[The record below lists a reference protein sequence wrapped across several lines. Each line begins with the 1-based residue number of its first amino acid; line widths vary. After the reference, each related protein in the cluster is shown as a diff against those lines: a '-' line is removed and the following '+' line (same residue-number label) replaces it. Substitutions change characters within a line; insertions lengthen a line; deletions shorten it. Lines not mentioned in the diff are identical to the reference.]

1 MKIERRNFLK
11 KSAIGT
17 AALAASGGVSGAAA
31 KNIFESRTQKIP
43 SASHFGAF
51 YAHVRDGKIVDI
63 SSQLDSDANPTII
76 VKGLADRNTS
86 NSRVK
91 YPVVRKSYLEG
102 KRDGSLRGKEEFV
115 RVSWD
120 TALDLAAD
128 AIKKAQKEGGNESIY
143 NASYG
148 GWSIPGAFKPN
159 VLAGRF
165 FNQIGGAIGTAGEYS
180 NGAAGPVNPGVV
192 GDMEVYSIQTAHEQ
206 IIEHCEVM
214 VLWGADLYK
223 TNRAGYSV
231 PNHRCY
237 DAYEEYKKAGI
248 KVVLI
253 DPIYNMTGQEFK
265 ADWIKIRPG
274 SDVAMM
280 MAMMNYLYKT
290 GKYDK
295 EFIEKYTHGFDKF
308 LPYLL
313 GKTDGIEKTTAWA
326 EKLTEIPAKTMEDL
340 ADLMVS
346 KRTMIAGNWAM
357 QRAAH
362 GEQVDWSIIALAS
375 MVGQIGLPGGGFGFS
390 MHYEG
395 GGDAASGKRTVGGL
409 SQGKGGEVNMTIP
422 ASRMSDLINK
432 PGETVTYKGKTV
444 TYPKVQFMLSA
455 GGSPIGHQPDV
466 NELIEAM
473 RKLDTIVVMEPWWTP
488 TAKMA
493 DIVFPAT
500 TIMERDDIASGMS
513 YSNDRIY
520 AMKQIVPPRYES
532 KDDYEIFALLARRFG
547 TEKRFT
553 RDRTPMDWIKRLYK
567 RSHAN
572 REMGISFEEFWEKG
586 SVHYDI
592 PDHARKYVRHEAFR
606 KDPVNN
612 ALKTETGKIQ
622 IFSEKFDSY
631 GYEDF
636 KGHPMWFEPKEWL
649 GNKELSEKYPLHLVS
664 PHPTYR
670 IHTQMDN
677 TWVQNA
683 HKVQG
688 REPIRISPNDAKK
701 FGVRDGEVVEV
712 YNDRGSIL
720 AGVVVTNTIRDGV
733 AAIEE
738 GAWYSPE
745 DVHAGESIFGGHD
758 QTKVRCNSGQVNVL
772 TSSRPT
778 SQMANAT
785 TANSTLVSIKKVE
798 GPISPN
804 VAYNPP
810 KIQGA

>member
-11 KSAIGT
+11 KGAIGT
-17 AALAASGGVSGAAA
+17 AVIAASTTISGAAA
-31 KNIFESRTQKIP
+31 NIMESRTKKIP
-43 SASHFGAF
+43 SASHFGPF
-51 YAHVRDGKIVDI
+51 YAHVRDDKIIDI
-63 SSQLDSDANPTII
+63 TSQLDSDANPTVI

-102 KRDGSLRGKEEFV
+102 KGRGDLRGKEEFV
-115 RVSWD
+115 RVSWE

-128 AIKKAQKEGGNESIY
+128 AIKRAQKKGGNEALY

-165 FNQIGGAIGTAGEYS
+165 FNQIGGAVGTAGEYS

-206 IIEHCEVM
+206 IIKHTEVM

-237 DAYEEYKKAGI
+237 DAYEEYKKAGM
-248 KVVLI
+248 KVILI
-253 DPIYNMTGQEFK
+253 DPIYNSSGQEFK

-280 MAMMNYLYKT
+280 MAMMHHLYKT

-295 EFIEKYTHGFDKF
+295 AFIEKYTHGFDKF

-313 GKTDGIEKTTAWA
+313 GKTDGIPKTAKWA
-326 EKLTEIPAKTMEDL
+326 EKLTEVPAKTIEQL
-340 ADLMVS
+340 AELMVS

-362 GEQVDWSIIALAS
+362 GEQVDWSIITLAS
-375 MVGQIGLPGGGFGFS
+375 MLGQIGLPGGGFGFS

-409 SQGKGGEVNMTIP
+409 SQGKGGAVTLTIP

-432 PGETVTYKGKTV
+432 PGETVTYKGKTIK
-444 TYPKVQFMLSA
+444 YPKVEFMLSA
-455 GGSPIGHQPDV
+455 GGSPIGHQPNV
-466 NELIEAM
+466 NELIKAM
-473 RKLDTIVVMEPWWTP
+473 RTLDTVVVIEPWWTP

-500 TIMERDDIASGMS
+500 TTLERDDIASGMS
-513 YSNDRIY
+513 YSNDRIF
-520 AMKQIVPPRYES
+520 AMRKVVDARYES
-532 KDDYEIFALLARRFG
+532 KDDYEIFTELAKRFG

-553 RDRTPMDWIKRLYK
+553 RDRTPMQWIQRLYK
-567 RSHAN
+567 RSYAN
-572 REMGISFEEFWEKG
+572 KVMKIAFEDFWEKG

-592 PDHARKYVRHEAFR
+592 PDEARKYVRHEAFR
-606 KDPVNN
+606 KDPVAN

-622 IFSEKFDSY
+622 IFSEKFESY
-631 GYEDF
+631 KYKDF
-636 KGHPMWFEPKEWL
+636 KGHPIWMEPEEWL
-649 GNKELSEKYPLHLVS
+649 GNKELAKKYPLHLVS
-664 PHPTYR
+664 PHPTFR

-677 TWVQNA
+677 TWVQNV

-701 FGVRDGEVVEV
+701 FGVKDGEIVEV
-712 YNDRGSIL
+712 YNNRGSIL

-745 DVHAGESIFGGHD
+745 DSSKENS
-758 QTKVRCNSGQVNVL
+758 RCNSGQVNVL

-785 TANSTLVSIKKVE
+785 TVNSTLVSIKKVDVV
-798 GPISPN
+798 SPN

>member
-1 MKIERRNFLK
+1 MNNSRRNFLK
-11 KSAIGT
+11 KGALGT
-17 AALAASGGVSGAAA
+17 TAVALSGGMTGIAASV
-31 KNIFESRTQKIP
+31 FESKTIKIP

-51 YAHVRDGKIVDI
+51 YAHVRNNKIVDI
-63 SSQLDSDANPTII
+63 SSQLDSDANPTVI
-76 VKGLADRNTS
+76 VKGLADRNST

-102 KRDGSLRGKEEFV
+102 KGRGDLRGKEEFV

-120 TALDLAAD
+120 TALDLAVN
-128 AIKKAQKEGGNESIY
+128 AIKKAQKKGGNEALY

-148 GWSIPGAFKPN
+148 GWSHPGAFKPN

-180 NGAAGPVNPGVV
+180 NGAAGPVNSSIV

-206 IIEHCEVM
+206 IIANTKVM
-214 VLWGADLYK
+214 ILWGADPYK
-223 TNRAGYSV
+223 TNRVGYSV

-248 KVVLI
+248 KVILI
-253 DPIYNMTGQEFK
+253 DPIYNMSGQEFK

-290 GKYDK
+290 DKYDK
-295 EFIEKYTHGFDKF
+295 EFIEKYTHGFEQF

-313 GKTDGIEKTTAWA
+313 GKTDGIDKTTTWA
-326 EKLTEIPAKTMEDL
+326 EKLTEVPAKTIEQL
-340 ADLMVS
+340 ADIMVS
-346 KRTMIAGNWAM
+346 NRTMIAGNWAM
-357 QRAAH
+357 QRAEH
-362 GEQVDWSIIALAS
+362 GEQVDWTIITLAS
-375 MVGQIGLPGGGFGFS
+375 MIGQVGLAGGGFGFS

-395 GGDAASGKRTVGGL
+395 GGDSAAGKRTVGGI
-409 SQGKGGEVNMTIP
+409 SQGKGGEVNLTIP

-432 PGETVTYKGKTV
+432 PGQTVTYKGKTI
-444 TYPKVQFMLSA
+444 TYPKVEFMLSA

-473 RKLDTIVVMEPWWTP
+473 RKLDTIVVLEPWWTP

-500 TIMERDDIASGMS
+500 TTMERDDIASGMS

-520 AMKQIVPPRYES
+520 AMKQIVKPRYES
-532 KDDYEIFALLARRFG
+532 KDDYEIFTLLAQRFG
-547 TEKRFT
+547 TEKKYT
-553 RDRTPMDWIKRLYK
+553 RDRTTKDWLEKLYAK
-567 RSHAN
+567 SYAR
-572 REMGISFEEFWEKG
+572 REMNITFEEFWEKG
-586 SVHYDI
+586 SIHYEI
-592 PDHARKYVRHEAFR
+592 PAEARKYVRHEAFR
-606 KDPVNN
+606 KDPVAN

-622 IFSEKFDSY
+622 IFSDKFASY
-631 GYEDF
+631 NYKDF
-636 KGHPMWFEPKEWL
+636 KGHPMWFEPIEWL
-649 GNKELSEKYPLHLVS
+649 GNKELVKKYSLHLVS

-670 IHTQMDN
+670 IHSQMDN
-677 TWVQNA
+677 TWVQNV

-701 FGVRDGEVVEV
+701 FNVKDGEIVEV
-712 YNDRGSIL
+712 YNDRGSLL
-720 AGVVVTNTIRDGV
+720 AGVVITNTIRDGV
-733 AAIEE
+733 VAIEE

-745 DVHAGESIFGGHD
+745 NISKDKS
-758 QTKVRCNSGQVNVL
+758 RCNSGQVNVL

-778 SQMANAT
+778 SQMTNAT
-785 TANSTLVSIKKVE
+785 SVNSTLVSIKKVDVV
-798 GPISPN
+798 SPN
-804 VAYNPP
+804 LAYNPP
-810 KIQGA
+810 RIQGA

>member
-1 MKIERRNFLK
+1 MDSSRRDFLRK
-11 KSAIGT
+11 GVAGS
-17 AALAASGGVSGAAA
+17 AALTVSGALSSVGAA
-31 KNIFESRTQKIP
+31 NILESRTVKIP

-63 SSQLDSDANPTII
+63 SSQLDSDANPTVI
-76 VKGLADRNTS
+76 VKGLADRNSS

-102 KRDGSLRGKEEFV
+102 KGRGDLRGKEEFV

-128 AIKKAQKEGGNESIY
+128 AIKRIQKKSGNEALY

-148 GWSIPGAFKPN
+148 GWAIPGAFKPN

-165 FNQIGGAIGTAGEYS
+165 FNQIGGSIGTAGEYS

-192 GDMEVYSIQTAHEQ
+192 GDMEVYSIQTTHEQ
-206 IIEHCEVM
+206 IIANTEVL
-214 VLWGADLYK
+214 VLWGADVYK

-248 KVVLI
+248 RVVLI
-253 DPIYNMTGQEFK
+253 DPIYNISGQEFK

-280 MAMMNYLYKT
+280 MAMMNHLYKT

-295 EFIEKYTHGFDKF
+295 AFIEKYTHGFDKF

-313 GKTDGIEKTTAWA
+313 GESDGVEKTPAWA
-326 EKLTEIPAKTMEDL
+326 EKLTEIPAKTIEEL
-340 ADLMVS
+340 AELMVS

-357 QRAAH
+357 QRAEH
-362 GEQVDWSIIALAS
+362 GEQVDWSIITLAS
-375 MVGQIGLPGGGFGFS
+375 MLGQVGLPGGGFGFS

-409 SQGKGGEVNMTIP
+409 SQGKGGAVNLTIP

-432 PGETVTYKGKTV
+432 PGETVTYKGNTI
-444 TYPKVQFMLSA
+444 TYPKVEFMLSA

-466 NELIEAM
+466 NELIDAM

-500 TIMERDDIASGMS
+500 TTMERDDIASGMS

-520 AMKQIVPPRYES
+520 AMKQILPPRYES
-532 KDDYEIFALLARRFG
+532 KDDYEIFSLLARRFG
-547 TEKRFT
+547 TEQRYT
-553 RDRTPMDWIKRLYK
+553 RGRSVRDWIERLYS

-572 REMGISFEEFWEKG
+572 REMGISFEEFWKKG
-586 SVHYDI
+586 SVHYEI
-592 PDHARKYVRHEAFR
+592 PDEARKYVRHSAFR
-606 KDPVNN
+606 ADPVNN

-622 IFSEKFDSY
+622 IFSEKFESY
-631 GYEDF
+631 GYTDF
-636 KGHPMWFEPKEWL
+636 KGHPMWFEPVEWL
-649 GNKELSEKYPLHLVS
+649 GNEELAKKFPLHLVS

-712 YNDRGSIL
+712 YNDRGSLL
-720 AGVVVTNTIRDGV
+720 AGVVVTKTIRDGV

-745 DVHAGESIFGGHD
+745 DVSAGESFFGGDD

-785 TANSTLVSIKKVE
+785 TANSTLVSIRKVDMVK
-798 GPISPN
+798 PN
-804 VAYNPP
+804 LAYNPP
-810 KIQGA
+810 KIVGA

>member
-1 MKIERRNFLK
+1 MKTSRRDFLK
-11 KSAIGT
+11 
-17 AALAASGGVSGAAA
+17 VGAAA
-31 KNIFESRTQKIP
+31 SAAIASSGTMTGAFANEFASRTKKVP

-51 YAHVRDGKIVDI
+51 YAHVRDEKIVDI
-63 SSQLDSDANPTII
+63 TSQLDSDANPLPL
-76 VKGLADRNTS
+76 VKALADRNSS

-91 YPVVRKSYLEG
+91 FPMVRKSYLEG
-102 KRDGSLRGKEEFV
+102 KDKRDLRGKEEFV
-115 RVSWD
+115 RVSWE
-120 TALDLAAD
+120 TALDLTAN
-128 AIKKAQKEGGNESIY
+128 AIKKAQEKGGNEALY

-148 GWSIPGAFKPN
+148 GWSQPGAFKPN

-180 NGAAGPVNPGVV
+180 NGAAGPVNPAVV

-206 IIEHCEVM
+206 IIEHTEVM
-214 VLWGADLYK
+214 VLWGADVYK
-223 TNRAGYSV
+223 TNRVGYSV

-248 KVVLI
+248 KVILI
-253 DPIYNMTGQEFK
+253 DPIYNTSGQEFD

-290 GKYDK
+290 DKYDK
-295 EFIEKYTHGFDKF
+295 AFIEKYTDGFDKF

-313 GKTDGIEKTTAWA
+313 GETDGIEKTAKWA
-326 EKLTEIPAKTMEDL
+326 EKITEVPAATIEKL
-340 ADLMVS
+340 ADIMIS

-357 QRAAH
+357 QRAEH
-362 GEQVDWSIIALAS
+362 GEQVDWTIITLAS
-375 MVGQIGLPGGGFGFS
+375 MLGQIGLPGGGFGFS

-409 SQGKGGEVNMTIP
+409 SQGKGGDVHLTIP

-432 PGETVTYKGKTV
+432 PGQTVTYKGKTI
-444 TYPKVQFMLSA
+444 TYPKVEFMLSA
-455 GGSPIGHQPDV
+455 GASPIGHQPDV
-466 NELIEAM
+466 NELISAM
-473 RKLDTIVVMEPWWTP
+473 RKLDTVVVMEPWWTP

-493 DIVFPAT
+493 DIVLPAT
-500 TIMERDDIASGMS
+500 TTMERDDIASGMS

-520 AMKQIVPPRYES
+520 AMKQIVKPRFES
-532 KDDYEIFALLARRFG
+532 KDDYEIFALLAKRFG
-547 TEKRFT
+547 TEKKYT
-553 RDRTPMDWIKRLYK
+553 RDRTPKDWLKNLYK
-567 RSHAN
+567 RSHARRAMN
-572 REMGISFEEFWEKG
+572 ISFEEFWEKG
-586 SVHYDI
+586 TIIYDI
-592 PDHARKYVRHEAFR
+592 PEEAKKYVRHEAFR

-622 IFSEKFDSY
+622 IYSETFASY
-631 GYEDF
+631 NYDDF

-649 GNKELSEKYPLHLVS
+649 GNKELVEKFPLHLLS
-664 PHPTYR
+664 PHPKYR
-670 IHTQMDN
+670 IHSQLDN
-677 TWVQNA
+677 TWVQNV

-701 FGVRDGEVVEV
+701 FGVIDGEVVEV
-712 YNDRGSIL
+712 YNDRGSLL
-720 AGVVVTNTIRDGV
+720 AGVVVTETIRDGV
-733 AAIEE
+733 VAIEE

-745 DVHAGESIFGGHD
+745 DVTAGESFFGADD
-758 QTKVRCNSGQVNVL
+758 QRKVRCNSGQVNVL

-778 SQMANAT
+778 SQMASAT
-785 TANSTLVSIKKVE
+785 AANSTLVSIKKVDVM
-798 GPISPN
+798 SPN

-810 KIQGA
+810 KIQGV

>member
-1 MKIERRNFLK
+1 MNNSRRDFLK
-11 KSAIGT
+11 KGALGT
-17 AALAASGGVSGAAA
+17 TAVALSGSMSSVTAG
-31 KNIFESRTQKIP
+31 ILESKTVKIP

-51 YAHVRDGKIVDI
+51 YAHVRDDKIVDI
-63 SSQLDSDANPTII
+63 TSQLDSDANPTVI
-76 VKGLADRNTS
+76 VKGLADRNSS

-91 YPVVRKSYLEG
+91 YPMVRKSYLEG
-102 KRDGSLRGKEEFV
+102 KGRGDLRGKEEFV

-120 TALDLAAD
+120 KALDLAAD
-128 AIKKAQKEGGNESIY
+128 AIKKAQKKGGNEAIY

-148 GWSIPGAFKPN
+148 GWSLPGAFKPN

-180 NGAAGPVNPGVV
+180 NGAAGPVNPTVV

-206 IIEHCEVM
+206 IIQNTEVM

-223 TNRAGYSV
+223 TNRVGYSV
-231 PNHRCY
+231 PNHRCF

-248 KVVLI
+248 KFISI
-253 DPIYNMTGQEFK
+253 DPIYTVSASEFK

-295 EFIEKYTHGFDKF
+295 AFIEKYTHGFDQF

-313 GKTDGIEKTTAWA
+313 GKTDGIDKTAKWA
-326 EKLTEIPAKTMEDL
+326 EKLTEVPAKTIEDL
-340 ADLMVS
+340 ADIMIS

-357 QRAAH
+357 QRADH
-362 GEQVDWSIIALAS
+362 GEQVDWTIITLAS
-375 MVGQIGLPGGGFGFS
+375 MLGQIGLPGGGFGFS

-409 SQGKGGEVNMTIP
+409 SQGKGGAVNLTIP

-432 PGETVTYKGKTV
+432 PGQTVTYKGKV
-444 TYPKVQFMLSA
+444 ITYPKVEFMLSA
-455 GGSPIGHQPDV
+455 GCSPIGHQPDV

-473 RKLDTIVVMEPWWTP
+473 RKLDTVVVIEPWWTP

-500 TIMERDDIASGMS
+500 TTLERDDIASGMS

-520 AMKQIVPPRYES
+520 AMKQVVKPRYES
-532 KDDYEIFALLARRFG
+532 KDDYEIFTLLSKRFG
-547 TEKRFT
+547 TDKKYT
-553 RDRTPMDWIKRLYK
+553 RDRTPMDWLQKLYT
-567 RSHAN
+567 RSHAR
-572 REMGISFEEFWEKG
+572 REMNITFEEFWEKG
-586 SVHYDI
+586 SVHYEI
-592 PDHARKYVRHEAFR
+592 PDEARKYVRHEAFR
-606 KDPVNN
+606 KDPIAN

-622 IFSEKFDSY
+622 IFSDKFASY
-631 GYEDF
+631 NYEDF

-649 GNKELSEKYPLHLVS
+649 GNKELIKKYPLHLVS

-670 IHTQMDN
+670 IHSQMDN
-677 TWVQNA
+677 TWVQNV

-701 FGVRDGEVVEV
+701 FGVIDGEIVEV
-712 YNDRGSIL
+712 YNERGSLL

-733 AAIEE
+733 VAIEE

-745 DVHAGESIFGGHD
+745 ETS
-758 QTKVRCNSGQVNVL
+758 KNKSRCNSGQVNVL

-778 SQMANAT
+778 SQMASAT
-785 TANSTLVSIKKVE
+785 SVNSTLVSIKKVDVV
-798 GPISPN
+798 SPN

>member
-1 MKIERRNFLK
+1 MTNSRRDFLK
-11 KSAIGT
+11 KGALGT
-17 AALAASGGVSGAAA
+17 AAIALSGSTSGAVAG
-31 KNIFESRTQKIP
+31 ILESRTQKIP
-43 SASHFGAF
+43 HASHFGAF

-63 SSQLDSDANPTII
+63 TSQLDSDANPT
-76 VKGLADRNTS
+76 VMTRALADRVTTD
-86 NSRVK
+86 SRVK
-91 YPVVRKSYLEG
+91 YPAVRKSYLEG
-102 KRDGSLRGKEEFV
+102 KGRGDLRGKEEFV

-120 TALDLAAD
+120 TALDLAAK
-128 AIKKAQKEGGNESIY
+128 AIKKAQKNGGNEAIY
-143 NASYG
+143 NASYSV
-148 GWSIPGAFKPN
+148 WSHPGAFKPN

-165 FNQIGGAIGTAGEYS
+165 FNQIGGAVATAGEYS
-180 NGAAGPVNPGVV
+180 NGAAGPVNTTVV

-206 IIEHCEVM
+206 IIANTKVM

-223 TNRAGYSV
+223 TNRGGYSV

-253 DPIYNMTGQEFK
+253 DPIYTTTGQEFK

-280 MAMMNYLYKT
+280 MGMMNYLYKS

-295 EFIEKYTHGFDKF
+295 EFLEKYTHGFDQF

-313 GKTDGIEKTTAWA
+313 GKTDGIDKTTAWA
-326 EKLTEIPAKTMEDL
+326 EKLTEVSAKTMEDL

-346 KRTMIAGNWAM
+346 NRTFIAGNWAM
-357 QRAAH
+357 QRAEH
-362 GEQVDWSIIALAS
+362 GEQVDWSIITLAS
-375 MVGQIGLPGGGFGFS
+375 MIGQVGLAGGGFGFS

-409 SQGKGGEVNMTIP
+409 SQGKGGAVNLTIP

-432 PGETVTYKGKTV
+432 PGQTVSYKGKTI
-444 TYPKVQFMLSA
+444 TYPKVEFMLSA
-455 GGSPIGHQPDV
+455 GGSPIGHQPNV

-473 RKLDTIVVMEPWWTP
+473 RKLDTIVVLEPWWTP

-500 TIMERDDIASGMS
+500 TTLERDDIASGMS

-520 AMKQIVPPRYES
+520 AMKQVVKPAYEA
-532 KDDYEIFALLARRFG
+532 KDDYEIFTLLAQRFG
-547 TEKRFT
+547 TEKKYT
-553 RDRTPMDWIKRLYK
+553 RDRSVKDWIEGLYSK
-567 RSHAN
+567 SYAK
-572 REMGISFEEFWEKG
+572 REMNITFEEFWEKG
-586 SVHYDI
+586 SVHYEI
-592 PDHARKYVRHEAFR
+592 PEEARKFVRHEEFR
-606 KDPVNN
+606 KDPVSNP
-612 ALKTETGKIQ
+612 LKTETGKIQ
-622 IFSEKFDSY
+622 IFSDKFASY
-631 GYEDF
+631 NYDDF

-649 GNKELSEKYPLHLVS
+649 GNKELVKKYPLHLVS

-670 IHTQMDN
+670 IHTQLDN
-677 TWVQNA
+677 TWVQNV

-745 DVHAGESIFGGHD
+745 DSS
-758 QTKVRCNSGQVNVL
+758 QKRPRCNSGQVNVL

-778 SQMANAT
+778 SQMTNAT
-785 TANSTLVSIKKVE
+785 SANSNLVAIRKIDVL
-798 GPISPN
+798 SPN
-804 VAYNPP
+804 LAYNPP
-810 KIQGA
+810 KIKGA

>member
-1 MKIERRNFLK
+1 MNNSRRNFLK
-11 KSAIGT
+11 KGALGT
-17 AALAASGGVSGAAA
+17 TAVALSGGMTGIAASV
-31 KNIFESRTQKIP
+31 FESKTIKIP

-51 YAHVRDGKIVDI
+51 YAHVRNNKIVDI
-63 SSQLDSDANPTII
+63 SSQLDSDANPTVI
-76 VKGLADRNTS
+76 VKGLADRNST

-102 KRDGSLRGKEEFV
+102 KGRGDLRGKEEFV

-120 TALDLAAD
+120 TALDLAAN
-128 AIKKAQKEGGNESIY
+128 AIKKAQKKGGNEALY

-148 GWSIPGAFKPN
+148 GWSHPGAFKPN

-180 NGAAGPVNPGVV
+180 NGAAGPVNSSVV

-206 IIEHCEVM
+206 IIANTKVM
-214 VLWGADLYK
+214 VLWGADPYK
-223 TNRAGYSV
+223 TNRVGYSV

-248 KVVLI
+248 KVILI
-253 DPIYNMTGQEFK
+253 DPIYNMSGQEFK
-265 ADWIKIRPG
+265 SDWIKIRPG

-290 GKYDK
+290 DKYDK
-295 EFIEKYTHGFDKF
+295 EFIEKYTHGFEQF

-313 GKTDGIEKTTAWA
+313 GKTDGIDKTTTWA
-326 EKLTEIPAKTMEDL
+326 EKLTEVPAKTIEQL
-340 ADLMVS
+340 ADIMVS
-346 KRTMIAGNWAM
+346 NRTMIAGNWAM
-357 QRAAH
+357 QRAEH
-362 GEQVDWSIIALAS
+362 GEQVDWTIITLAS
-375 MVGQIGLPGGGFGFS
+375 MIGQVGLAGGGFGFS

-395 GGDAASGKRTVGGL
+395 GGDSAAGKRTVGGI
-409 SQGKGGEVNMTIP
+409 SQGKGGEVNLTIP

-432 PGETVTYKGKTV
+432 PGQTVTYKGKTI
-444 TYPKVQFMLSA
+444 TYPKVEFMLSA

-473 RKLDTIVVMEPWWTP
+473 RKLDTIVVLEPWWTP

-500 TIMERDDIASGMS
+500 TTMERDDIASGMS

-520 AMKQIVPPRYES
+520 AMKQIVKPRYES
-532 KDDYEIFALLARRFG
+532 KDDYEIFTLLAQRFG
-547 TEKRFT
+547 TEKKYT
-553 RDRTPMDWIKRLYK
+553 RDRTTKDWLEKLYAK
-567 RSHAN
+567 SYAR
-572 REMGISFEEFWEKG
+572 REMNITFEEFWEKG
-586 SVHYDI
+586 SIHYEI
-592 PDHARKYVRHEAFR
+592 PAEARKYVRHEAFR
-606 KDPVNN
+606 KDPVAN

-622 IFSEKFDSY
+622 IFSDKFASY
-631 GYEDF
+631 NYKDF
-636 KGHPMWFEPKEWL
+636 KGHPMWFEPIEWL
-649 GNKELSEKYPLHLVS
+649 GNKELVKKYSLHLVS

-670 IHTQMDN
+670 IHSQMDN
-677 TWVQNA
+677 TWVQNV

-701 FGVRDGEVVEV
+701 FNVKDGEIVEV
-712 YNDRGSIL
+712 YNDRGSLL
-720 AGVVVTNTIRDGV
+720 AGVVITNTIRDGV
-733 AAIEE
+733 VAIEE

-745 DVHAGESIFGGHD
+745 NISKDKS
-758 QTKVRCNSGQVNVL
+758 RCNSGQVNVL

-778 SQMANAT
+778 SQMTNAT
-785 TANSTLVSIKKVE
+785 SVNSTLVSIKKVDVV
-798 GPISPN
+798 SPN
-804 VAYNPP
+804 LAYNPP
-810 KIQGA
+810 RIQGA

>member
-1 MKIERRNFLK
+1 MNNSRRDFLK
-11 KSAIGT
+11 KGALGT
-17 AALAASGGVSGAAA
+17 TAVALSGSMSTITAG
-31 KNIFESRTQKIP
+31 ILESKTVKIP

-51 YAHVRDGKIVDI
+51 YAHVRDDKIVDI
-63 SSQLDSDANPTII
+63 TSQLDSDANPTVI
-76 VKGLADRNTS
+76 VKGLADRNSS
-86 NSRVK
+86 NSRIK
-91 YPVVRKSYLEG
+91 YPMVRKSYLEG
-102 KRDGSLRGKEEFV
+102 KGRGDLRGKEEFV

-120 TALDLAAD
+120 KALDLAAD
-128 AIKKAQKEGGNESIY
+128 AIKKAQKKGGNEAIY

-148 GWSIPGAFKPN
+148 GWSLPGAFLPN

-180 NGAAGPVNPGVV
+180 NGAAGPVNPTVV

-206 IIEHCEVM
+206 IIENTEVM
-214 VLWGADLYK
+214 ILWGADLYK
-223 TNRAGYSV
+223 TNRVGYSV
-231 PNHRCY
+231 PNHRCF

-248 KVVLI
+248 KFISI
-253 DPIYNMTGQEFK
+253 DPIYTVSASEFK

-295 EFIEKYTHGFDKF
+295 AFIEKYTHGFDQF

-313 GKTDGIEKTTAWA
+313 GKTDGIDKTAKWA
-326 EKLTEIPAKTMEDL
+326 EKLTEVPAKTIEDL
-340 ADLMVS
+340 ADIMIS

-357 QRAAH
+357 QRADH
-362 GEQVDWSIIALAS
+362 GEQVDWTIITLAS
-375 MVGQIGLPGGGFGFS
+375 MLGQIGLPGGGFGFS

-409 SQGKGGEVNMTIP
+409 SQGKGGAVNLTIP

-432 PGETVTYKGKTV
+432 PGQTVTYKGKV
-444 TYPKVQFMLSA
+444 ITYPKVEFMLSA
-455 GGSPIGHQPDV
+455 GCSPIGHQPNV

-473 RKLDTIVVMEPWWTP
+473 RKLDTIVVLEPWWTP

-500 TIMERDDIASGMS
+500 TTMERDDIASGMS

-520 AMKQIVPPRYES
+520 AMKQIVKPRYES
-532 KDDYEIFALLARRFG
+532 KDDYEIFTLLSKRFG
-547 TEKRFT
+547 TDKKYT
-553 RDRTPMDWIKRLYK
+553 RDRTPMDWLQKLYTK
-567 RSHAN
+567 SHAR
-572 REMGISFEEFWEKG
+572 REMNITFEEFWEKG
-586 SVHYDI
+586 SVHYEI
-592 PDHARKYVRHEAFR
+592 PDEARKYVRHEAFR
-606 KDPVNN
+606 KDPIAN

-622 IFSEKFDSY
+622 IFSDKFASY
-631 GYEDF
+631 NYEDF

-649 GNKELSEKYPLHLVS
+649 GSKELIKKYPLHLVS

-670 IHTQMDN
+670 IHSQMDN
-677 TWVQNA
+677 TWVQNV

-701 FGVRDGEVVEV
+701 FGVIDGEIVEV
-712 YNDRGSIL
+712 YNDRGSLL

-733 AAIEE
+733 VAIEE

-745 DVHAGESIFGGHD
+745 ETSLN
-758 QTKVRCNSGQVNVL
+758 KPRCNSGQVNVL

-778 SQMANAT
+778 SQMASAT
-785 TANSTLVSIKKVE
+785 SVNSTLVSIKKVDVV
-798 GPISPN
+798 SPN